1 MTVLETKG
9 KANMEIH
16 CVSPNTGGLSMNIR
30 EYQERMNDALGEVK
44 RLLVQSGYCDN
55 QTLENIDCDRNDPD
69 DIQRWNELM
78 NASKLL
84 LKAVDS
90 LNYLHRP
97 IAGTSRLH
105 LNTSGRYED
114 DFCEYTSGSGIEFLL
129 TDNGST
135 PYWVH
140 SRIES
145 DDDGNYY
152 IIGYKRLDMEGL
164 ETRVRQ
170 KA

>member
-1 MTVLETKG
+1 MDIGEFQK
-9 KANMEIH
+9 
-16 CVSPNTGGLSMNIR
+16 
-30 EYQERMNDALGEVK
+30 RMDDALGEVK

-69 DIQRWNELM
+69 DIQRWNELT

-84 LKAVDS
+84 LKAVDD
-90 LNYLHRP
+90 LNYLHHP

-135 PYWVH
+135 PRWVH

-145 DDDGNYY
+145 DDEANYY
-152 IIGYKRLDMEGL
+152 IVGYKWLDMEGL

-170 KA
+170 KT

>member
-1 MTVLETKG
+1 MDIGEFQK
-9 KANMEIH
+9 
-16 CVSPNTGGLSMNIR
+16 
-30 EYQERMNDALGEVK
+30 RMDDALDEVK
-44 RLLVQSGYCDN
+44 HLLVQSGYYDN
-55 QTLENIDCDRNDPD
+55 LTLENIGCDRDGPD
-69 DIQRWNELM
+69 DVQRWNELM

-84 LKAVDS
+84 LKAVDD
-90 LNYLHRP
+90 LNYLHHP

-135 PYWVH
+135 PCWVH

-145 DDDGNYY
+145 DDEANYY
-152 IIGYKRLDMEGL
+152 IVGYKWLDMEGL

-170 KA
+170 KT

>member
-1 MTVLETKG
+1 
-9 KANMEIH
+9 
-16 CVSPNTGGLSMNIR
+16 
-30 EYQERMNDALGEVK
+30 
-44 RLLVQSGYCDN
+44 
-55 QTLENIDCDRNDPD
+55 
-69 DIQRWNELM
+69 M

-84 LKAVDS
+84 LKAVDD

-105 LNTSGRYED
+105 LNTNGRYED
-114 DFCEYTSGSGIEFLL
+114 DFNEYTSGSDIEFLL
-129 TDNGST
+129 VENCST

-140 SRIES
+140 SHIES

-152 IIGYKRLDMEGL
+152 IVGYKRFDMEGL

-170 KA
+170 KT

>member
-1 MTVLETKG
+1 MPLF
-9 KANMEIH
+9 
-16 CVSPNTGGLSMNIR
+16 
-30 EYQERMNDALGEVK
+30 
-44 RLLVQSGYCDN
+44 
-55 QTLENIDCDRNDPD
+55 LENIDCDRDDPD
-69 DIQRWNELM
+69 DIQRWNELT

-84 LKAVDS
+84 LKVVDD
-90 LNYLHRP
+90 LNYLHHP

-114 DFCEYTSGSGIEFLL
+114 NFCEYTSGSGIEFLL

-135 PYWVH
+135 PCWVH

-145 DDDGNYY
+145 DDEANYY
-152 IIGYKRLDMEGL
+152 IVGYKWLDMEGL

>member
-1 MTVLETKG
+1 MDIGEFQK
-9 KANMEIH
+9 
-16 CVSPNTGGLSMNIR
+16 
-30 EYQERMNDALGEVK
+30 RMDDALGEVK

-55 QTLENIDCDRNDPD
+55 QTLENIDCDRNNPD
-69 DIQRWNELM
+69 DIQRWNELA

-84 LKAVDS
+84 SKVIDG

-97 IAGTSRLH
+97 IAGTSRLR

-114 DFCEYTSGSGIEFLL
+114 DFYEYTSGSGVEFLL
-129 TDNGST
+129 TDNCST
-135 PYWVH
+135 PCWVH

-145 DDDGNYY
+145 DDEANYY
-152 IIGYKRLDMEGL
+152 IVGYKWLNMEGL

-170 KA
+170 RT